1 MVLQSRAAVKHKLDE
16 SFNYRRAGVMAYDR
30 GAHNWPGPFQHA
42 FCLRSSPRCAIEL

>member
-30 GAHNWPGPFQHA
+30 GAHN
-42 FCLRSSPRCAIEL
+42 